1 MPSREEQ
8 HPTDTAGL
16 DAGEQ
21 SDPENLRREK
31 IIRKKL
37 GWERQ
42 GEELDAG
49 ILQASLLLP
58 FLKINKI
65 LKKSCIVFSFL

>member
-1 MPSREEQ
+1 MPSSEEQ
-8 HPTDTAGL
+8 HPSDTVGL
-16 DAGEQ
+16 DVGEQ
-21 SDPENLRREK
+21 SDPENLGREK

-42 GEELDAG
+42 GEELNAG
-49 ILQASLLLP
+49 ILQAFLLLP

-65 LKKSCIVFSFL
+65 LKKAA